1 VTRDPAAP
9 ARRLFFA
16 LWPDETQ
23 RRALEHAAAK
33 AVRHSGGRPVPVANL
48 HVTLAFLGSV
58 AAARVPDLQRS
69 ARVQAAR
76 LAHDAPPALTFARLA
91 HWKEAQILCALAAEP
106 SPGAHDLAVA
116 LQEASAALGLSPDR
130 KPFQA
135 HVTLARKVVRPGAML
150 TLRPVVWTFAAF
162 ALIDSRTEPSGPLY
176 SVIESYPLFGTDKA
190 RDPARNAP

>member
-1 VTRDPAAP
+1 MRRNVARSSTPPPRRCDTR
-9 ARRLFFA
+9 
-16 LWPDETQ
+16 
-23 RRALEHAAAK
+23 
-33 AVRHSGGRPVPVANL
+33 
-48 HVTLAFLGSV
+48 
-58 AAARVPDLQRS
+58 
-69 ARVQAAR
+69 
-76 LAHDAPPALTFARLA
+76 
-91 HWKEAQILCALAAEP
+91 AEP
-106 SPGAHDLAVA
+106 SPGAHGLAVA
-116 LQEASAALGLSPDR
+116 LQEATAALGLSPDR

>member
-1 VTRDPAAP
+1 MSRNSPAA

-16 LWPDETQ
+16 LWPDEPQ
-23 RRALEHAAAK
+23 RRALEHACAK
-33 AVRHSGGRPVPVANL
+33 AVRHSGGRPVPAPNL

-58 AAARVPDLQRS
+58 AAARIPDLQRI
-69 ARVQAAR
+69 AREQAAR
-76 LAHDAPPALTFARLA
+76 LAHDAPPTLTFARLA
-91 HWKEAQILCALAAEP
+91 HWKEAQILCALAAEQSP
-106 SPGAHDLAVA
+106 SARGLAVA
-116 LQEASAALGLSPDR
+116 LQEAAAAIGLSSDR

-162 ALIDSRTEPSGPLY
+162 ALIDSRTEPGGPLY
-176 SVIESYPLFGTDKA
+176 SVIDTYPLFGTDKA